1 MKTGAWVGIFLVL
14 VALGVAYNWAHRSAG
29 SNSAGTA
36 ALAES
41 GASGQAQSG
50 AGAAAGVGAAAGARA
65 ANGAGAASGAK
76 WVTVRDAR
84 EQAFSI
90 EVPQG
95 WKTYGGLFRF
105 SSIDARLVVDMTSP
119 DGLTN
124 LRVGDSTV
132 PPYRV
137 PGPYLRPGPG
147 VASYVAGSAFATKY
161 GQARFSSMCQALQ
174 LTKSDAMTPKYH
186 PAGGGMTRT
195 TAGEAF
201 FSCTEKGSPMS
212 AYVYAETM
220 LMGPGGPGSSWLVV
234 ALGSVIAPAEKAA
247 AAGAMLQHAGE
258 SLVVNPAWTE
268 MQNQLNNQA
277 IARINASTQATIA
290 ATNAANAHQRAMI
303 SALQNDSFNDVING
317 VQATRDTTTGQQYI
331 VPLGTGRTQWVRDG
345 KTVVESGLSP
355 GVGFDRLTPV
365 GR

>member
-1 MKTGAWVGIFLVL
+1 MKTAELAGIFLVL

-29 SNSAGTA
+29 SSSGGAA
-36 ALAES
+36 ALADS
-41 GASGQAQSG
+41 VASGQSQDG
-50 AGAAAGVGAAAGARA
+50 AGAAT
-65 ANGAGAASGAK
+65 GAK

-90 EVPQG
+90 QVLQG

-105 SSIDARLVVDMTSP
+105 SAIDARMVVDMTSP

-124 LRVGDSTV
+124 LRLGDSTV

-137 PGPYLRPGPG
+137 PGPFLPRGPG
-147 VASYVAGSAFATKY
+147 VASYAAGNVFATRY
-161 GQARFSSMCQALQ
+161 GQARFASMCQGLR
-174 LTKSDAMTPKYH
+174 LTNSSAMTPKYH

-201 FSCTEKGSPMS
+201 FSCTENGTPMA
-212 AYVYAETM
+212 AYVYAETT

-234 ALGSVIAPAEKAA
+234 ALGSAMAPAQTAA
-247 AAGAMLQHAGE
+247 AASAMLQHAGD
-258 SLVVNPAWTE
+258 SLVLNPAWMQ
-268 MQNQLNNQA
+268 MQNQLNSQA
-277 IARINASTQATIA
+277 IQRINASTQATIA
-290 ATNAANAHQRAMI
+290 ATNAAVAHQQAMI

-317 VQATRDTTTGQQYI
+317 VQETKDTATGQRYI
-331 VPLGTGRTQWVRDG
+331 VPLGTGTTQWVRDG

-355 GVGFDRLTPV
+355 GVGFDQLTPV
-365 GR
+365 NH